1 MTPSQV
7 KEAIVTCM
15 KARLVPFIQSS
26 PGMGKSSIVKDVAWE
41 YGLKMIDLRLSSLEP
56 TDLQGLPWFNNGK
69 AEFQPFSLFPL
80 KDSPIPEGYEG
91 WILFLDEFNSASRAV
106 QAAAYKV
113 VLDRMIGNHKLH
125 DKCFIIC
132 AGNKASDNAITTRL
146 STAML
151 SRLIHLNMEVSFEDW
166 RDNFALPNKIDE
178 RILAYLSM
186 YPQKLMEFDPER
198 EDQTF
203 ACPRTWQ
210 FVSDLVKASN
220 GKVTNEIIPL
230 LSGAITGEHA
240 SAFVRFCKVYKNLI
254 RAEDIEKNPEITPP
268 MDTATLWA
276 IVIHLIYHTNQ
287 TNYKAIFHFL
297 EKVPATLRIVYY
309 QSIVKQHPELMMDM
323 EFAKSVRSIMSY
335 LGSI

>member
-1 MTPSQV
+1 MSPSQV
-7 KEAIVTCM
+7 KEAIIACM
-15 KARLVPFIQSS
+15 KAFLVPILISS
-26 PGMGKSSIVKDVAWE
+26 PGMGKSSIVKGIGEE
-41 YGLKMIDLRLSSLEP
+41 YNLKIIDLRLSSMEP
-56 TDLQGLPWFNNGK
+56 TDLCGLPWFNNGK
-69 AEFQPFSLFPL
+69 AQFQPFDVFPL
-80 KDSPIPEGYEG
+80 EGTPIPNGYEG

-151 SRLIHLNMEVSFEDW
+151 SRLIHLNMEVNFEDW

-203 ACPRTWQ
+203 ACPRTWH
-210 FVSDLVKASN
+210 FVSKLIKASN
-220 GKVTNEIIPL
+220 NKVSNEIIPL
-230 LSGAITGEHA
+230 LAGAITLEHA
-240 SAFVRFCKVYKNLI
+240 SAFVRFCKVYKNII
-254 RAEDIEKNPEITPP
+254 RVEDIEKNPEITPP

-276 IVIHLIYHTNQ
+276 IVIHLIYHTKKD
-287 TNYKAIFHFL
+287 NYKAIFHFL